1 MAKHFFIILA
11 YFFIFINTQDI
22 PFPQDNKCEQL
33 GSLLLNHLLFDS
45 KENIS
50 IPTEMQKI
58 IRCSGSSFNDLG
70 DYYGCKNL
78 NNSAYYLLI
87 INLGQ
92 FSGNIGL
99 CYFKECTI
107 DYYMNAINHIIT
119 ILENLGVDLQGVT
132 IIITEPEKNLK
143 NYRKNYKIG
152 LIIILTFFFFITL
165 LNLYV
170 TYKGIKTNI
179 LGAFNLNANAMKI
192 FSRRDDNNTLT
203 HLRVFDGLRF
213 ISCWF
218 VVYGHCCYFPM
229 ISGPRNSLEML
240 YIAKKF
246 SFNIITSAIYA
257 VDVFFYM
264 AGFLLYFSVQK
275 FFNKEISK
283 TKTIINGLFN
293 RYLRLFPFILIAA
306 FLISFLLPFLSNSS
320 NYSAMSYYT
329 ENCRKLDIMI
339 YNLLYLQNYYDYI
352 KSGNGMCIPVSW
364 YLACDMQFFIYS
376 IFIIVI
382 FNKNRFMRFFIFIST
397 FIICNIYQFY
407 LVIKNNYNFNDY
419 INEGYDSLK
428 QFYEFYI
435 RPYVRISPYLLGIF
449 FCELLLNTRMY
460 RNDYLKDKKK
470 EKKND
475 SFKSNNAINQINNT
489 SEVDS
494 SKEISLIDN
503 EYKEIIDNEDEK
515 KEIDNNWL
523 FRLNI
528 MLEENRYYSVQIVFI
543 VSLILFN
550 LTFWTSSI
558 SNVHQLSKFWSAM
571 NNCFGKI
578 IHVFSIGCIMHLTFL
593 DKLKFIQKIFSFKI
607 QTYIGRNTYGIYLI
621 HAYLIIFLLFEY
633 QTYYYLKITDL
644 FILSFGIFAI
654 AWLLSFVLG
663 LLIESPVIYLSK
675 ILNSPDKKK
684 KKKSPLEEKIIDDD
698 EENKLK

>member
-1 MAKHFFIILA
+1 MEKYFFIILT
-11 YFFIFINTQDI
+11 YFFIFINTQEI
-22 PFPQDNKCEQL
+22 PFPEDEKCEQL
-33 GSLLLNHLLFDS
+33 GSLLLNHILFDS
-45 KENIS
+45 EKNIS
-50 IPTEMQKI
+50 IPTDMQKI

-78 NNSAYYLLI
+78 NNSAYYLLS

-92 FSGNIGL
+92 ITGSVGL

-107 DYYMNAINHIIT
+107 EYYINAFEHLKEV
-119 ILENLGVDLQGVT
+119 LENIGIVIQGVT
-132 IIITEPEKNLK
+132 ITLSEPEKNLEK
-143 NYRKNYKIG
+143 YRNNYIVG
-152 LIIILTFFFFITL
+152 LWIILSFFFLMTL

-170 TYKGIKTNI
+170 TYKGIKTNA
-179 LGAFNLNANAMKI
+179 LGAFNLNANATKI

-218 VVYGHCCYFPM
+218 VVFGHCCYFPL
-229 ISGPRNSLEML
+229 ISTPRNSLEII
-240 YIAKKF
+240 YIAKRWTF
-246 SFNIITSAIYA
+246 SIVTSAIYA

-275 FFNKEISK
+275 YFNKEISK
-283 TKTIINGLFN
+283 TKTIISGLIN
-293 RYLRLFPFILIAA
+293 RYIRLFPFIIISA
-306 FLISFLLPFLSNSS
+306 FLISFVLPFLSNSS
-320 NYSAMSYYT
+320 NFSGISYYT
-329 ENCRKLDIMI
+329 ENCRKLDIMV
-339 YNLLYLQNYYDYI
+339 YNLLYFQNYYDYI

-364 YLACDMQFFIYS
+364 YLACDMQFFVYS

-397 FIICNIYQFY
+397 FIFCNIYQFY
-407 LVIKNNYNFNDY
+407 LVYKNNYNFNDY
-419 INEGYDSLK
+419 INEGYDGLK

-435 RPYVRISPYLLGIF
+435 RPYVRISPYLVGIF
-449 FCELLLNTRMY
+449 FCELLLNTKMY

-470 EKKND
+470 ERNN
-475 SFKSNNAINQINNT
+475 SIKSHNTINQINN
-489 SEVDS
+489 SSVASS
-494 SKEISLIDN
+494 SKEVILIDN
-503 EYKEIIDNEDEK
+503 EYKEINEDEK
-515 KEIDNNWL
+515 KEMDNNWL
-523 FRLNI
+523 FRLNVL
-528 MLEENRYYSVQIVFI
+528 LEENRYYSVQIVFI
-543 VSLILFN
+543 FSLIIFN

-558 SNVHQLSKFWSAM
+558 SNRHKLSKFWSAM

-578 IHVFSIGCIMHLTFL
+578 LNVFSIGCVLHLTFL

-633 QTYYYLKITDL
+633 QTYYYLNLIDS
-644 FILSFGIFAI
+644 FILSFGIFALS
-654 AWLLSFVLG
+654 WLLSFVLG
-663 LLIESPVIYLSK
+663 LIIESPVIYLSK
-675 ILNSPDKKK
+675 LLNSPEKKK
-684 KKKSPLEEKIIDDD
+684 KKKSPLEEKIIDIDED

>member
-1 MAKHFFIILA
+1 
-11 YFFIFINTQDI
+11 
-22 PFPQDNKCEQL
+22 
-33 GSLLLNHLLFDS
+33 
-45 KENIS
+45 
-50 IPTEMQKI
+50 
-58 IRCSGSSFNDLG
+58 
-70 DYYGCKNL
+70 
-78 NNSAYYLLI
+78 
-87 INLGQ
+87 
-92 FSGNIGL
+92 
-99 CYFKECTI
+99 
-107 DYYMNAINHIIT
+107 
-119 ILENLGVDLQGVT
+119 
-132 IIITEPEKNLK
+132 
-143 NYRKNYKIG
+143 
-152 LIIILTFFFFITL
+152 
-165 LNLYV
+165 
-170 TYKGIKTNI
+170 
-179 LGAFNLNANAMKI
+179 
-192 FSRRDDNNTLT
+192 
-203 HLRVFDGLRF
+203 
-213 ISCWF
+213 
-218 VVYGHCCYFPM
+218 
-229 ISGPRNSLEML
+229 ML
-240 YIAKKF
+240 YIAKRF

-397 FIICNIYQFY
+397 FIICNVYQFY

-435 RPYVRISPYLLGIF
+435 RPYVRISPYLLGVF
-449 FCELLLNTRMY
+449 FCELFLNTRMY

-470 EKKND
+470 EKKNN

-578 IHVFSIGCIMHLTFL
+578 LNVFSIGCVLHLTFL
-593 DKLKFIQKIFSFKI
+593 DKLKFIQKYF
-607 QTYIGRNTYGIYLI
+607 
-621 HAYLIIFLLFEY
+621 
-633 QTYYYLKITDL
+633 
-644 FILSFGIFAI
+644 
-654 AWLLSFVLG
+654 
-663 LLIESPVIYLSK
+663 LSK
-675 ILNSPDKKK
+675 FKLI
-684 KKKSPLEEKIIDDD
+684 LEETLM
-698 EENKLK
+698 EFT